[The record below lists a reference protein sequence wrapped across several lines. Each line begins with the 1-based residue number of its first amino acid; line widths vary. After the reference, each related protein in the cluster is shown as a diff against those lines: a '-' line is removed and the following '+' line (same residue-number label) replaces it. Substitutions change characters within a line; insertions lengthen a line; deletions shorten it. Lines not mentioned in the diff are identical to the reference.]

1 MESLMHT
8 NRTARVLARV
18 ALGVGAVALL
28 ATGADHLDEYT
39 ANHFSTVPTIG
50 TLFLLNFI
58 VATAVAVGLVLPWG
72 RITKRYAERVRALLA
87 LSGIGIAASS
97 LIGLWVSESWSLFGF
112 TDYGFRPTII
122 VAIAAESLVIV
133 ALTAYLT
140 LENLGRPRP
149 ITLSPVRESAA
160 ERPW

>member
-1 MESLMHT
+1 MT
-8 NRTARVLARV
+8 KNNWRTGSYDGGWKLVPPWLSGR
-18 ALGVGAVALL
+18 
-28 ATGADHLDEYT
+28 
-39 ANHFSTVPTIG
+39 HFSTVPTIG

-58 VATAVAVGLVLPWG
+58 AATAVAVGLVLPWG
-72 RITKRYAERVRALLA
+72 RIASRYADRVRAVLA
-87 LSGIGIAASS
+87 VSAIGIAASS
-97 LIGLWVSESWSLFGF
+97 LIGLWVSESSSLFGF
-112 TDYGFRPTII
+112 TDYGFRPAII